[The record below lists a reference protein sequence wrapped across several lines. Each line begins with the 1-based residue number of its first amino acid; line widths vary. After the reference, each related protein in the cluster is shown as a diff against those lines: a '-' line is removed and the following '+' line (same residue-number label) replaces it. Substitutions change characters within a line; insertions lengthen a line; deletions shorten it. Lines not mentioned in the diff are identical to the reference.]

1 MYIGTVQPV
10 PKEPHQFTE
19 GTGTD
24 NSALL
29 RIALTGPPNYLLK
42 EGFIFLLY
50 SKAKSLRG
58 GLSPVPGA
66 GCSAIFECLQA
77 LCATVR

>member
-1 MYIGTVQPV
+1 MYTGTVRPV
-10 PKEPHQFTE
+10 PKELQQFTE

-42 EGFIFLLY
+42 EHFIFLLL
-50 SKAKSLRG
+50 SKAKSLQG
-58 GLSPVPGA
+58 GLNPVPGA
-66 GCSAIFECLQA
+66 GC
-77 LCATVR
+77 